1 MMDMAESIRRLEDS
15 QGCVIAYD
23 NEVLLYNI
31 LVGVSLSVT
40 FIVAILYCV
49 YLRPRLSKSPGMG
62 SRFYSIASIIKAF
75 IAILIAAIFVPKCP
89 EACSCE
95 DSVHFYIYPV
105 VALFVAFRWWLRAR
119 VLMREQQEQFH
130 EAIPEASVMVAS
142 GGDTQIKAT
151 EVV

>member
-1 MMDMAESIRRLEDS
+1 
-15 QGCVIAYD
+15 
-23 NEVLLYNI
+23 
-31 LVGVSLSVT
+31 
-40 FIVAILYCV
+40 
-49 YLRPRLSKSPGMG
+49 
-62 SRFYSIASIIKAF
+62 
-75 IAILIAAIFVPKCP
+75 
-89 EACSCE
+89 
-95 DSVHFYIYPV
+95 VHFYIYPV